1 MTTHYNLRIETR
13 TDVAK
18 LVTNNKEGRKEL
30 LNGGFLELR
39 YTFHTHCGNKRRNKR
54 IEHVRTSSSLQ
65 FQLQ

>member
-18 LVTNNKEGRKEL
+18 LVTNNKEGRKD
-30 LNGGFLELR
+30 GCFLELR
-39 YTFHTHCGNKRRNKR
+39 STFHTHCGNKRRNKR

>member
-18 LVTNNKEGRKEL
+18 VGYKQQRRKRL
-30 LNGGFLELR
+30 LNGCFLELR

-54 IEHVRTSSSLQ
+54 IEHVRTTSSSLQ

>member
-13 TDVAK
+13 TDVVGYK
-18 LVTNNKEGRKEL
+18 QQRRKRL